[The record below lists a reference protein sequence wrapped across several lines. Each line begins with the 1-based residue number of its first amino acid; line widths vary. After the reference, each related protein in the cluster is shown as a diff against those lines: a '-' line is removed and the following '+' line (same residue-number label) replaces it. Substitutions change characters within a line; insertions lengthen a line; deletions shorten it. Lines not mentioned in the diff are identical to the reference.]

1 MAKLDKNKTGLV
13 LGAFLAS
20 VHAFWSLMV
29 AAIPTQLQKFLD
41 WMFVLHHIKPVYAL
55 LAFNIVNAVILVAI
69 TFVAGYSFG
78 YVFAL
83 IWNRANK

>member
-1 MAKLDKNKTGLV
+1 MAKLDNNRTGLA

-29 AAIPTQLQKFLD
+29 AVIPAQLQKFLD
-41 WMFVLHHIKPVYAL
+41 WIFVLHHIKPVYVL
-55 LAFNIVNAVILVAI
+55 LAFSIVNAVMLVVI
-69 TFVAGYSFG
+69 TFVVGYAFG
-78 YVFAL
+78 YAFSL